1 MYDYR
6 IMHKRLGRIITWPYN
21 CIVMILPVSGTV
33 RLEHISLIQL
43 QDQRKNED
51 PRLSFST
58 PEFKEAQRVF
68 TENFKVRRPNIEHVH
83 MQYIQV

>member
-1 MYDYR
+1 MTWSQ
-6 IMHKRLGRIITWPYN
+6 IIDTP
-21 CIVMILPVSGTV
+21 
-33 RLEHISLIQL
+33 QL

-68 TENFKVRRPNIEHVH
+68 TENFKVGENSIAILVH
-83 MQYIQV
+83 R